1 MSPRWLFFPSPT
13 AVSSRQDVT
22 YTLVNTSWTSMT
34 VSNATGD
41 AILTTSVIGWPPQ
54 AWQNATAAN
63 TWPRFLM
70 GSYTTGFTN
79 SQVAT
84 LWNSLEINYSING
97 GALTL
102 LGSPVSIS
110 SNQTSYINSG
120 NPLNNTSAL
129 GVGDTIRYIVT
140 DI

>member
-13 AVSSRQDVT
+13 AVSSRQDIT
-22 YTLVNTSWTSMT
+22 YTLVNTGWTSMT

-41 AILTTSVIGWPPQ
+41 AILTTSVVGWPPQ

-63 TWPRFLM
+63 TKPRFVL
-70 GSYTTGFTN
+70 GSYTSGYT
-79 SQVAT
+79 SAQVAT

-102 LGSPVSIS
+102 LGSPVAIS
-110 SNQTSYINSG
+110 GIQPTYINSAYA
-120 NPLNNTSAL
+120 LNNASAL
-129 GVGDTIRYIVT
+129 GVGDTIRYILT